1 MFVKEYDEFHIK
13 DRLYIYWDIT
23 SKCNYNC
30 DYCYARHHY
39 NKNEWQKEIS
49 FNKQLLILKSLSL
62 SPLPLYLGFQGG
74 EPLLNSRF
82 FDLLD
87 ETLKL
92 KNLDNIYI
100 ATNGSCD
107 NSIFRKFEKYKNN
120 KKLRVMLSYHCTQC
134 KKIERF
140 IKNVEILNSFGI
152 KTKVNVLLVQDNR
165 YYNKIKY
172 VFETCSK
179 ITKVHPHFIYDCVNE
194 DEVIREY
201 SEDFFKQ
208 FDFIKQSQCY
218 YVFEEENGVKKRFTD
233 YDVFKNKFYNFKD
246 WKCYMNNYEI
256 FLNGDFHKLCTDKVI
271 NVLEDPLYFK
281 RIKSIEPIICKETHC
296 YSDGV
301 LKCLKTK
308 Y

>member
-23 SKCNYNC
+23 TKCNYNC

-39 NKNEWQKEIS
+39 KNEWQKEIS

-120 KKLRVMLSYHCTQC
+120 
-134 KKIERF
+134 
-140 IKNVEILNSFGI
+140 
-152 KTKVNVLLVQDNR
+152 
-165 YYNKIKY
+165 
-172 VFETCSK
+172 
-179 ITKVHPHFIYDCVNE
+179 
-194 DEVIREY
+194 
-201 SEDFFKQ
+201 
-208 FDFIKQSQCY
+208 
-218 YVFEEENGVKKRFTD
+218 
-233 YDVFKNKFYNFKD
+233 
-246 WKCYMNNYEI
+246 
-256 FLNGDFHKLCTDKVI
+256 
-271 NVLEDPLYFK
+271 
-281 RIKSIEPIICKETHC
+281 
-296 YSDGV
+296 
-301 LKCLKTK
+301 
-308 Y
+308 